1 MEVVVIATFR
11 ARSGQ
16 EEVLQQAF
24 ERAIPPTHQEE
35 GCIRYALH
43 RDLEDRR
50 RFAMLER
57 WSSREALERHLSS
70 PHIEELFSIFE
81 QTLEEP
87 PSLMVLESIA
97 AGTSEQGEI

>member
-1 MEVVVIATFR
+1 MEVVVVATFR

-16 EEVLQQAF
+16 EETLQQAF

-43 RDLEDRR
+43 RDLDDRS
-50 RFAMLER
+50 RFVMLER
-57 WSSREALERHLSS
+57 WSSREALDRHLAA
-70 PHIEELFSIFE
+70 PHIRELFAIFE

-87 PSLMVLESIA
+87 ASLMVLEAIA
-97 AGTSEQGEI
+97 AGTSAQGEI